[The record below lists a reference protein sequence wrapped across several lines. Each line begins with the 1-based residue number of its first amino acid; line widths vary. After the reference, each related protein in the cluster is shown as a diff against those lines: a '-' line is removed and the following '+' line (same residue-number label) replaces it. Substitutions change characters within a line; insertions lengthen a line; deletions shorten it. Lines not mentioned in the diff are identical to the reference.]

1 MNDTL
6 YNLCDW
12 AEIEAIVYSEH
23 DNPHSILGAHVRE
36 EGIIFNTFIPTAVSV
51 TLHMT
56 KTGEDYAMELAD
68 EAGFFT
74 CLVKGKKIPEYTYL
88 VTYDNGD
95 KQEIVDPYRFDPVI
109 DGMDLKLFTS
119 GAHYDIYNKMGAHPI
134 EIDGVSGILFAVWAP
149 NAMRVSVVGDFNLW
163 DGRRHPMRRLGD
175 SGVFELFIPGLQCGE
190 LYKYEIKVNSQC
202 VMLKADPYGYASELR
217 PATASIVY
225 DINSYK
231 WNDQDFIAKREKHD
245 YKEDPMLIYE
255 VHLASFKKPDEE
267 DRNFYNY
274 RELAVMIADYV
285 LEMGYTHVELMPIME
300 HPFDAS
306 WGYQVT
312 GYYAATSRYGTPEDF
327 MYFVDYMHKHNIG
340 VILDWV
346 PAHFPR
352 DAFGLANFDGT
363 CLYEHVDPRQGSHP
377 HWGTL
382 IYNYGRPE
390 VANFLIANALF
401 WAEKYHIDGIRIDAV
416 ASMLYLDYGKQDGE
430 WVANIYGGHENLEAV
445 EFLRNL
451 SKVFKKKQKGVLL
464 IAEESTAWEKVT
476 GEVSDGG
483 LGFDLKWNMG
493 WMNDFTNY
501 MKCDPLFR
509 KGHHGELTF
518 SMIYAYS
525 ENFVLVLSHDEVV
538 HGKGSMIN
546 KMPGSYDQKFANL
559 RAAYGYMM
567 AHPGK
572 KLLFMGQD
580 IAQFDEWNENESIQ
594 WNLLEYDAHRE
605 MKDYVKAL
613 NRLYRDYPAFYQM
626 DFSSDGFE
634 WINSMDADKSIITF
648 LRKTSKEEETLL
660 VVCNFT
666 PVVYE
671 DFKVG
676 VPFKGKYKETFNSD
690 KEVFGGKGYVNPRL
704 KYSKE
709 DECDGRENSIKITV
723 PPLGISVF
731 TCTPV
736 VEVKADKKTEKTST
750 STKTTKA
757 EKASANAKTKKKE
770 KASASSK
777 TKKAE
782 KATKVE
788 KVSESPKAAKAEKV
802 SDSLKA
808 EKVEKAAESSN
819 AMKVEKASES
829 PKAVKAEKATESS
842 NAVKAEKASES
853 SKATKVEN
861 APEFSKTEMT
871 EKKSADK
878 KAQASEKIKTS
889 NPKQVTKE
897 TKAVESEVQAEI
909 AVAKSVEATKET
921 VKQPEK
927 KKRGKARK

>member
-1 MNDTL
+1 MNDIL

-23 DNPHSILGAHVRE
+23 DNPHTILGAHVVE
-36 EGIIFNTFIPTAVSV
+36 EGILFNIFIPTAESV
-51 TLHMT
+51 VLHMT
-56 KTGEDYAMELAD
+56 KTGKEYTMEIVD
-68 EAGFFT
+68 EAGFFSV
-74 CLVKGKKIPEYTYL
+74 LVNGKRIPDYTYV

-95 KQEIVDPYRFDPVI
+95 KQEVVDPYRFDPVI

-119 GAHYDIYNKMGAHPI
+119 GVHYDIYNKLGAHPM
-134 EIDGVSGILFAVWAP
+134 EIDGVFGVLFGVWAP

-175 SGVFELFIPGLQCGE
+175 SGVFELFIPNLQCGE
-190 LYKYEIKVNSQC
+190 IYKYEIKVNSQC
-202 VMLKADPYGYASELR
+202 IMLKADPYGYASELR
-217 PATASIVY
+217 PATASIVC
-225 DINSYK
+225 DINSYQ
-231 WNDQDFIAKREKHD
+231 WNDQNYIDKREKRD
-245 YKEDPMLIYE
+245 CTEEPMLIYE
-255 VHLASFKKPDEE
+255 VHLGSFNKPEGE
-267 DRNFYNY
+267 DRIFYNY

-285 LEMGYTHVELMPIME
+285 KEMGYTHVELMPIME
-300 HPFDAS
+300 HPLDAS

-312 GYYAATSRYGTPEDF
+312 GYYAATARYGTPEDF
-327 MYFVDYMHKHNIG
+327 MYFVEYMHKHNIG

-352 DAFGLANFDGT
+352 DIFGLANFDGT
-363 CLYEHVDPRQGSHP
+363 CLYEHLDPRQGSHP

-401 WAEKYHIDGIRIDAV
+401 WAEKYHIDGIRMDAV
-416 ASMLYLDYGKQDGE
+416 ASMLYLDYGKSHGE
-430 WVANIYGGHENLEAV
+430 WVANIYGGNENLEAV

-451 SKVFKKKQKGVLL
+451 STVFRKKHKGVLL

-476 GEVSDGG
+476 GGVEDGG

-493 WMNDFTNY
+493 WMNDFLDY

-546 KMPGSYDQKFANL
+546 KMPGSHDQKFANL
-559 RAAYGYMM
+559 RVAYGYMM

-594 WNLLEYDAHRE
+594 WDLLEYDVHRE

-613 NRLYRDYPAFYQM
+613 NRLCKDYPALYRM
-626 DFSSDGFE
+626 DFTSDGFE
-634 WINSMDADKSIITF
+634 WINSLDADKSIISF
-648 LRKTSKEEETLL
+648 LRKTDKEEETLL

-671 DFKVG
+671 NFKVG

-709 DECDGRENSIKITV
+709 DECDGRDNSIQITV

-736 VEVKADKKTEKTST
+736 AEVKSDKRTEKTSAR
-750 STKTTKA
+750 TKTTKS
-757 EKASANAKTKKKE
+757 EEES
-770 KASASSK
+770 
-777 TKKAE
+777 
-782 KATKVE
+782 E
-788 KVSESPKAAKAEKV
+788 KVSKTS
-802 SDSLKA
+802 
-808 EKVEKAAESSN
+808 
-819 AMKVEKASES
+819 KASKMTKTS
-829 PKAVKAEKATESS
+829 TEK
-842 NAVKAEKASES
+842 KASTG
-853 SKATKVEN
+853 K
-861 APEFSKTEMT
+861 KTVT
-871 EKKSADK
+871 EKKSPTAKKTPTAKKPSTTKKSSNAKVEEVPVLETDAQEEAVVIGVKAD
-878 KAQASEKIKTS
+878 AQDEAV
-889 NPKQVTKE
+889 VTTVE
-897 TKAVESEVQAEI
+897 TDAQDEAVVI
-909 AVAKSVEATKET
+909 TVEADVQDGVAVTTVET
-921 VKQPEK
+921 DIQEEVAVTTVDVTEEIVDEVIQPVKRKRGRPRKQPV
-927 KKRGKARK
+927 